1 MLVLD
6 TDIPEVKLIKPLS
19 HGDSRGF
26 FLETFQQERY
36 KEMGINYNFI
46 QDNHS
51 RSKKNTLRG
60 LHYQSKNMQ
69 GKLVR
74 VSRGSVYDVAV
85 DIRKGSPTYGKWVAY
100 ILSDENHHQ
109 LFIPPGFAHG
119 FCVLSDYADFEYKCP
134 DLYNLDFEVGL
145 LWSDTDLNIDWP
157 ISNPF
162 VSEKDKANPLL
173 KNLDDK
179 LLPIYDEE
187 GNGEKY

>member
-74 VSRGSVYDVAV
+74 VSQGSVYDVAV

-100 ILSDENHHQ
+100 ILNDENHHQ

-119 FCVLSDYADFEYKCP
+119 FCVLSDYADFEYKCT
-134 DLYNLDFEVGL
+134 DLYNPDFEVGL

-157 ISNPF
+157 ISNPL

-187 GNGEKY
+187 GSGEKD

>member
-6 TDIPEVKLIKPLS
+6 TDIPEVKLIKPKS

-26 FLETFQQERY
+26 FLETFQKERY
-36 KEMGINYNFI
+36 KEMGIDHNFI

-85 DIRKGSPTYGKWVAY
+85 DIRKGSPTYKKWVAY
-100 ILSDENHHQ
+100 VLNDENHHQ

-119 FCVLSDYADFEYKCP
+119 FCVLSDYADFEYKCT
-134 DLYNLDFEVGL
+134 DLYSPNYEVGL
-145 LWSDTDLNIDWP
+145 QWSDPELDIDWP
-157 ISNPF
+157 ISNPL

-179 LLPIYDEE
+179 LLPIFIKEVD
-187 GNGEKY
+187 GGKY